1 MADNCQPHR
10 GPAIFLFFMNS
21 SGSGIV
27 AANNRTSVYERLLIW
42 TGHEK
47 GAEIDDATL
56 RPEVSSSIS
65 PRPPGRLELN
75 ARRRGQSEVLEAGN
89 PSGNK

>member
-1 MADNCQPHR
+1 MADDCQPHR

-27 AANNRTSVYERLLIW
+27 AANHRTSVYERLLIW

-47 GAEIDDATL
+47 AEEIDD
-56 RPEVSSSIS
+56 RPPETEGLSSIFCVQ
-65 PRPPGRLELN
+65 N
-75 ARRRGQSEVLEAGN
+75 AD
-89 PSGNK
+89 